1 MDLEPSADQ
10 RALQDAVRQLV
21 GRESTPERVRAAEA
35 SGFDARLWSHLT
47 QMGAV
52 ELLIAEQLGGAGSG
66 VLELVLVAQ
75 EAGRRVACVP
85 LVESAV
91 AARALA
97 DGLDRAGGPIAE
109 MLTGVLEGRAIAVF
123 APRPAVDGV
132 AILLNGGAAADAVL
146 CLDGDEFVLAES
158 ARPPTVTGT
167 LGFTAA
173 ASRDLAGVAV
183 DRHVIARG
191 REAHEA
197 WATAL
202 ARWQLGTAGVLVGIA
217 AAAVEIAAEYARE
230 RRQFGVAIG
239 SFQVIQQALA
249 DSCIAVEGS
258 ELLVRESAWRADYDV
273 DGWRGMASMAFL
285 HAGETAVQA
294 CERALHVHGGYGYTL
309 EYDIQLFLRRA
320 KALSLSQGDPEPLW
334 EQIGSA
340 AVAARS

>member
-1 MDLEPSADQ
+1 MNLQPSADQ
-10 RALQDAVRQLV
+10 RALQDAVRQLLD
-21 GRESTPERVRAAEA
+21 RESTPERVRTAEA
-35 SGFDARLWSHLT
+35 SGFDARLWGHII

-52 ELLIAEQLGGAGSG
+52 GVAVDEKFGGAGSG

-91 AARALA
+91 AARTLA
-97 DGLDRAGGPIAE
+97 DSLDDDGHPAAK
-109 MLTGVLEGRAIAVF
+109 MLARCLDGRAIVTF
-123 APRPAVDGV
+123 APRPAVDRV
-132 AILLNGGAAADAVL
+132 AILVNGGAAADAVIA
-146 CLDGDEFVLAES
+146 LDDDELVLAAS
-158 ARPPTVTGT
+158 APPTTATDT

-173 ASRDLAGVAV
+173 ASRDLDGAAV
-183 DRHVIARG
+183 ERHVIAKG
-191 REAHEA
+191 HPAHEA

-202 ARWQLGTAGVLVGIA
+202 SRWQLGTAGLLVGIA
-217 AAAVEIAAEYARE
+217 AAAVDIAAEYAQE
-230 RRQFGVAIG
+230 RYQFGVPIG

-249 DSCIAVEGS
+249 ASCIAVEGS
-258 ELLVRESAWRADYDV
+258 ELLVRESAWRADHGV
-273 DGWRGMASMAFL
+273 DGWQRMATMAFL

-334 EQIGSA
+334 EQVGLA
-340 AVAARS
+340 AVEARS